1 MKKEFLLLS
10 ALISSAI
17 FVYLIYP
24 ISDLKQLDKQN
35 VSEKSMVDTLQ
46 TNELTQNKDNIE
58 LTFDIVRLD
67 KTGDVVIAGKTIP
80 NIKVDILDGNEILAS
95 VFSDSNGDW
104 VWISENPLPEGIKR
118 FNLKHFDG
126 EHEFFSHQNIIIL
139 REKNKYLS
147 SKILKF
153 YKTSSI
159 EIINNKKKILGLSLD
174 IAEYL
179 DEDSLML
186 TGRTKPNAK
195 VKLFFSDNFIKD
207 STSDNRGVWKIELK
221 NFEFTDNNLIVTTE
235 IEGQK
240 IKLKTKIFENKI
252 DPNFIFEKEVIVKNG
267 NSLWRIARKTLGGGV
282 YYSEIYKSNMK
293 EIENPD
299 LIFPG
304 QVFNIPNLKK

>member
-10 ALISSAI
+10 ALISCAI

-35 VSEKSMVDTLQ
+35 VSEKNMVDTLQ
-46 TNELTQNKDNIE
+46 TNELTQNKDNID

-139 REKNKYLS
+139 REKNNDLDNKQQSQKQAKGRLS
-147 SKILKF
+147 PEQVKSLLDAMNNQEKKVQDKI
-153 YKTSSI
+153 
-159 EIINNKKKILGLSLD
+159 NAKKIKGVPLKS
-174 IAEYL
+174 
-179 DEDSLML
+179 
-186 TGRTKPNAK
+186 AK
-195 VKLFFSDNFIKD
+195 D
-207 STSDNRGVWKIELK
+207 W
-221 NFEFTDNNLIVTTE
+221 
-235 IEGQK
+235 
-240 IKLKTKIFENKI
+240 
-252 DPNFIFEKEVIVKNG
+252 
-267 NSLWRIARKTLGGGV
+267 
-282 YYSEIYKSNMK
+282 
-293 EIENPD
+293 
-299 LIFPG
+299 
-304 QVFNIPNLKK
+304 